1 MKDESLRKQED
12 SMKKLEETLKIK
24 DQASRSLA
32 DKVKDQEGVI
42 MNERKARKEQQILIE
57 KLREE
62 LRTKVST
69 IPVVDPSV
77 DRKILHPVPLGLNLI
92 KNRVLED
99 NVKAV
104 DGLESSSMDKA
115 LTNKNNEMGSDTDS
129 ASMER
134 MKATISL
141 SKYNLP
147 SSSSSALPRKPGR
160 VSLCVMPRRRPS
172 ISMANALPPVAS
184 YSIVQSSTESVQ
196 DTFADEN
203 QVPDLET
210 CIVSSPKPTGWKK
223 GATIAPSSVLRRS
236 IPRKVHFR
244 LPQFQP
250 GYRKAQPDKDS
261 ARPPTVKTVNVSKK
275 TENEGER
282 KVLNTMRRV
291 SVAPIWGKPVINQQ
305 AWNNPASAIPF
316 TLPGGARRV
325 PVGNKASSNMYNKEK
340 IWNR

>member
-99 NVKAV
+99 N
-104 DGLESSSMDKA
+104 GQESSSMDKA
-115 LTNKNNEMGSDTDS
+115 LTDKNTVIGSGTDS

-203 QVPDLET
+203 QVPNLET
-210 CIVSSPKPTGWKK
+210 CIVSSPKRTGWKK

-236 IPRKVHFR
+236 IPRKVQFR

-250 GYRKAQPDKDS
+250 GHMKAQADNDS

>member
-99 NVKAV
+99 N
-104 DGLESSSMDKA
+104 GQESSSMDKA
-115 LTNKNNEMGSDTDS
+115 LTDKNTVIGSGTDS

-203 QVPDLET
+203 QVPNLET

-236 IPRKVHFR
+236 IPRKVQFR

-250 GYRKAQPDKDS
+250 GHMKAQADNDS

-340 IWNR
+340 IWSR